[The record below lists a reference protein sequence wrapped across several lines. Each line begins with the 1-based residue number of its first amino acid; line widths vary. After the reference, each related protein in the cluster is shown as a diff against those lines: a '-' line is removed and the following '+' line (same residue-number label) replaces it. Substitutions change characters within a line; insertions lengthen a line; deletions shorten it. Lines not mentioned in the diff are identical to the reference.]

1 MSQKMRGDIK
11 DIKRQIKFLEVKIII
26 SEEKYV
32 LYMHWK
38 IRYCRKN

>member
-1 MSQKMRGDIK
+1 MSQKMSGDIK

-32 LYMHWK
+32 L
-38 IRYCRKN
+38 